1 MIDDKDLTE
10 STLRR
15 ILWDALKEYSVDQL
29 FELIKDK
36 DCIVRTSA
44 AKRLQLIGGDK
55 VFYEIKKLV
64 ESEYSEVREISAFIL
79 GQLGTPNKSFK
90 NDTIPILTSLSNDEN
105 IDVRIAA
112 IYALGHLGDVN
123 EYTDPVLIDILKK
136 AAEDMSDDVRLS
148 AAFLISS
155 FKLDAEIL
163 NILSKLKRDHN
174 FDVSEYAELSEEI
187 YIDDKNERGQ

>member
-15 ILWDALKEYSVDQL
+15 ILWDALKEYSVEQL
-29 FELIKDK
+29 FELIKDN

-44 AKRLQLIGGDK
+44 AKRLQLIGGSK

-64 ESEYSEVREISAFIL
+64 ESERAEVKEISAFIL

-105 IDVRIAA
+105 VDVRVAA

-123 EYTDPVLIDILKK
+123 EYTDSVLVEILKK
-136 AAEDMSDDVRLS
+136 AAKDINDDIRLS

-163 NILSKLKRDHN
+163 DILLKLKRDQN
-174 FDVSEYAELSEEI
+174 FDVAEYAELSEEI
-187 YIDDKNERGQ
+187 YIDAGVLPAE